1 VSIDGPGG
9 GALLAAFPEDL
20 APRSSERL
28 YLVDPLGNLL
38 MSYSPDAPPRS
49 VLDDLERL
57 LRLSHIG

>member
-1 VSIDGPGG
+1 
-9 GALLAAFPEDL
+9 
-20 APRSSERL
+20 
-28 YLVDPLGNLL
+28 